1 MYYVCLLRD
10 TRKRQNAIQ
19 VVSALKPLERRL
31 VREKKERKRRKIG
44 GELLLAY
51 YECLPNRAQALER
64 RRFLESGEGL
74 RTVRRWL
81 QRWDRA
87 ETVE

>member
-10 TRKRQNAIQ
+10 TRKKQNAIQ

-31 VREKKERKRRKIG
+31 VREKKERKRRQIG

-51 YECLPNRAQALER
+51 YECLPNRTQALER
-64 RRFLESGEGL
+64 RRFWESSEGL
-74 RTVRRWL
+74 RAARRWL
-81 QRWDRA
+81 RRWDRA